1 MNGDIQSSKFS
12 IYMSHSIRGIK
23 GAAATRGDMDA
34 NNQKA
39 MNFGAELKQAFPNI
53 DFYIPAEH
61 DEFVLVAYEKHYVNE
76 SNILNV
82 DCTIIN
88 SRNMVLT
95 WSPDQFISNGM
106 MTELI
111 HASVAGKSCAVVRN
125 MDEAKLVI
133 DAALGRKMR

>member
-1 MNGDIQSSKFS
+1 MSKFS
-12 IYMSHSIRGIK
+12 IYLSHSIRGIK
-23 GAAATRGDMDA
+23 GSAATHEDMDA

-39 MNFGAELKQAFPNI
+39 INFGAELKQAFPDI

-61 DEFVLVAYEKHYVNE
+61 DEFVLVAYERHYISE

-88 SRNMVLT
+88 TRDMVLA

-111 HASVAGKSCAVVRN
+111 HAAATDKSCAVIRNLNEAVIVINAVLRRKVR
-125 MDEAKLVI
+125 
-133 DAALGRKMR
+133 